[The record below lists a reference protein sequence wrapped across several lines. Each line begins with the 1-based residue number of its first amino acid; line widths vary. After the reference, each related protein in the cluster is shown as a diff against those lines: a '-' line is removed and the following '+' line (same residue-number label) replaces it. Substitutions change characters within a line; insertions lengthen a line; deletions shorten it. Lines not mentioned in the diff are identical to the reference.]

1 MSFLSAEQ
9 VLCCIAP
16 GERVTLLLRHA
27 ERRHITAQDADHGA
41 HVPLTEKGGKQAFAA
56 GKELS
61 VLNGPY
67 FFGSSPVFRCRQTA
81 AFIAEACG
89 ASEYAVPEKVAP
101 LQPLAEFYVSDFEEY
116 MRHLREGFYPAIC
129 KWVAD
134 GRLSG
139 FTPVKE
145 GSEALLKFVLEH
157 STGNF
162 NVFCTHD
169 AWVVPFLSHFTD
181 VSFNP
186 NRWLNFLSGAAI
198 LYKPENPLETA
209 KILPIKFIRDG
220 YLVFSD
226 WEANNKTQV

>member
-41 HVPLTEKGGKQAFAA
+41 HVPLTEKGGEQAFAA
-56 GKELS
+56 GKEFS

-134 GRLSG
+134 FRDLLRLKKAQKPS
-139 FTPVKE
+139 
-145 GSEALLKFVLEH
+145 S
-157 STGNF
+157 S
-162 NVFCTHD
+162 
-169 AWVVPFLSHFTD
+169 
-181 VSFNP
+181 SFWSI
-186 NRWLNFLSGAAI
+186 RREI
-198 LYKPENPLETA
+198 LTCFARMMLGLCRFFR
-209 KILPIKFIRDG
+209 ILPTSA
-220 YLVFSD
+220 L
-226 WEANNKTQV
+226 TQTVG